1 MIVSIQY
8 RLPRKK
14 VKHIG
19 NGSHSVSNAYTGI
32 ALQEEP
38 QAGKDITNM
47 ASDFI
52 GGSRPSLGHRDVTVG
67 EITPFNHSPVG
78 GYFKRAIDIVIAST
92 ALVLLSP
99 IMAMVALAIRITEG
113 GPVTFSQKRLG
124 HNGVEFDCYKFRTMV
139 TNAEERL
146 SQLLEEDPEVA
157 KEWRET
163 QKLVDDPRITTF
175 GHLLRKSSLDEL
187 PQLVNILR
195 GEMSCVGPR
204 PITAKEIERYGES
217 ARYYLRAR
225 PGLTGLWQVSGRS
238 RLSYERRVQ
247 LDTYYVRN
255 QSLYGDL
262 KIMLKTIP
270 ALLSFEQTS

>member
-1 MIVSIQY
+1 VSIQY

-19 NGSHSVSNAYTGI
+19 NGRQPVSNAYAGI
-32 ALQEEP
+32 ALQEGP

-47 ASDFI
+47 AGDFI
-52 GGSRPSLGHRDVTVG
+52 GGSRPSLGHHDVTVG

-78 GYFKRAIDIVIAST
+78 GYLKRAIDIAIAST

-99 IMAMVALAIRITEG
+99 IMAMVALAIRITED

-124 HNGVEFDCYKFRTMV
+124 YNGVEFDCYKFRTMV

-204 PITAKEIERYGES
+204 PITTKEIERYGKS

-238 RLSYERRVQ
+238 RLSYERRVE
-247 LDTYYVRN
+247 LDSDYVRN